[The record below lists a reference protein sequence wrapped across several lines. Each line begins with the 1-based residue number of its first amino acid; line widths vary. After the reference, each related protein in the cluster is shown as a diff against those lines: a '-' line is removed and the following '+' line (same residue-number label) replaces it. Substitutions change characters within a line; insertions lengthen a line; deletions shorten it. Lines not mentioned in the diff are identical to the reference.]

1 LIKVLH
7 LDLFLFFF
15 IFLLFWL
22 NSLSRSDL
30 NAQSICTS
38 SAFDHLNQQ
47 TRHIIIKLVENSAR
61 LSDTYGEIKAVRDQL
76 TSLAR
81 GLARV
86 DANITNEHRKDRMM
100 FLRYGRCPGYLG
112 PKAVEATVELLGVS
126 QTEEDRVRKKTNMAL
141 LEDLSYPSMSHR
153 YEAVLEAYPETFE
166 WAFRGS
172 MSGQVLSN
180 NLSDWLKAGTGVFW
194 IHGKAGSGKSTLM
207 KHLFED
213 PRTLQKLQA
222 WAEATDSTSPHVEVP
237 PLCVA
242 SFFFWNTGSLEQR
255 SQTGLL
261 RCLLHQV
268 LSKFQEL
275 IPIAFPEQYAR
286 AYSQS
291 MAKESNA
298 SAMYFSL
305 RQLMTAFE
313 ETIGQ
318 SFLPFKLCLLI
329 DGLDEF
335 DGDHEELARLF
346 KLVAQS
352 SNLKICLSSRP
363 WQVFQDGFG
372 SFPNLR
378 LQDLTYLDIYKYI
391 KGKFEQSEA
400 FQMLSKKDIT
410 SEFEAFQRLFKKDI
424 TSESLVQ
431 EIVEK
436 AAGVFLWVRIVV
448 KSLIR
453 GINNHDDIAILHQ
466 RLHLLPSELK
476 PLYDHILNNHIEP
489 VYKPWAS
496 RAFQILKTSREVLDH
511 DRKLIYSS
519 TDKYLSIL
527 QFIFAM
533 DQHLDIEAVSHLDQ
547 KSVMSRCEEIAIQL
561 NVRCSG
567 LLEISNE
574 SKFRTP
580 ERRVAYMHR
589 TVGDFLESNECWS
602 QQLAYTEN
610 SAFDSKVALMKS
622 LVLWTAYDCSHD
634 YEHNIYY
641 GPVREQKPSA
651 TIKSHITMLSAYYAN
666 MHTESQ
672 ELQIALL
679 DGFDRLRRQHHT
691 LVPEEAFL
699 YLAVRYSLTLYL
711 KAKIQKMEPSV
722 SRDTANSL
730 WNIFALSK
738 KRPQGLPPLR
748 GDVEILLSQYR
759 GNQGGH
765 FGSSKCK
772 FVAEEIPEA
781 TAKPEDV
788 EISAVSIQHSR
799 LPQRAKRR
807 SRCDALHVR
816 FLSPE

>member
-1 LIKVLH
+1 L
-7 LDLFLFFF
+7 
-15 IFLLFWL
+15 L

-30 NAQSICTS
+30 NAQSIRTS

-47 TRHIIIKLVENSAR
+47 TRHIIIKLAENSAR
-61 LSDTYGEIKAVRDQL
+61 LGDTYGEIRAVRDQL
-76 TSLAR
+76 TSLAL

-100 FLRYGRCPGYLG
+100 FLKNGRGSGYGDL
-112 PKAVEATVELLGVS
+112 KDAEATVELLGVPR
-126 QTEEDRVRKKTNMAL
+126 TEEDKVRKKTNMAL
-141 LEDLSYPSMSHR
+141 LEDLNYPSMSHR

-166 WAFRGS
+166 WAFQGS
-172 MSGQVLSN
+172 RNGQGLRN
-180 NLSDWLKAGTGVFW
+180 NLSHWLKAGTGVYW
-194 IHGKAGSGKSTLM
+194 IYGKPGSGKSTLM

-213 PRTLQKLQA
+213 PRTRQNLQA
-222 WAEATDSTSPHVEVP
+222 WAKTTDSASHYVELP

-261 RCLLHQV
+261 RCLLHQI
-268 LSKFQEL
+268 LSEFQDL

-291 MAKESNA
+291 VAKESNA

-305 RQLMTAFE
+305 RQLMTAFK
-313 ETIGQ
+313 ETVGQ
-318 SFLPFKLCLLI
+318 SLIPFKLCLLI

-335 DGDHEELARLF
+335 DGDHEELATLF

-363 WQVFQDGFG
+363 WQAFQDTFG
-372 SFPNLR
+372 SFPNLC
-378 LQDLTYLDIYKYI
+378 LQDLTYRDIYKYV
-391 KGKFEQSEA
+391 KGKFKQSEA
-400 FQMLSKKDIT
+400 FQKLSQKNT
-410 SEFEAFQRLFKKDI
+410 AL
-424 TSESLVQ
+424 ESLVQ

-453 GINNHDDIAILHQ
+453 GINNHDDIAILQQ

-476 PLYDHILNNHIEP
+476 PLYDHILSNHIEP

-511 DRKLIYSS
+511 DQKLFKSS

-527 QFIFAM
+527 EFMFAM
-533 DQHLDIEAVSHLDQ
+533 DQHLDIEVVSRLDK
-547 KSVMSRCEEIAIQL
+547 KSVISRCEEIAIQL

-580 ERRVAYMHR
+580 RDRVAYMHR

-602 QQLAYTEN
+602 QQLAYTDN
-610 SAFDSKVALMKS
+610 STFDSNVALMKGS
-622 LVLWTAYDCSHD
+622 VLWTAYDCSHD
-634 YEHNIYY
+634 YEHNIYN
-641 GPVREQKPSA
+641 GPVRDRNTSA
-651 TIKSHITMLSAYYAN
+651 AIKTSITMLYAYYAN
-666 MHTESQ
+666 LHTESQ

-679 DGFDRLRRQHHT
+679 DDLDRLRRQYHT
-691 LVPEEAFL
+691 LVPEETFL
-699 YLAVRYSLTLYL
+699 HLAVRYSLTLYL
-711 KAKIQKMEPSV
+711 KAKLQKMEPSV

-730 WNIFALSK
+730 SNIVALPNEWP
-738 KRPQGLPPLR
+738 RGLPPLR
-748 GDVEILLSQYR
+748 DDVKMLLSQYHQ
-759 GNQGGH
+759 NQDGH
-765 FGSSKCK
+765 FDSSDCE
-772 FVAEEIPEA
+772 FVVEEIPEA
-781 TAKPEDV
+781 TVKPEDV
-788 EISAVSIQHSR
+788 EISAVPIQHR
-799 LPQRAKRR
+799 QLPQRVKRR
-807 SRCDALHVR
+807 
-816 FLSPE
+816 LSLRLQDNSWKRRK

>member
-1 LIKVLH
+1 
-7 LDLFLFFF
+7 
-15 IFLLFWL
+15 
-22 NSLSRSDL
+22 
-30 NAQSICTS
+30 
-38 SAFDHLNQQ
+38 
-47 TRHIIIKLVENSAR
+47 
-61 LSDTYGEIKAVRDQL
+61 
-76 TSLAR
+76 
-81 GLARV
+81 
-86 DANITNEHRKDRMM
+86 
-100 FLRYGRCPGYLG
+100 
-112 PKAVEATVELLGVS
+112 
-126 QTEEDRVRKKTNMAL
+126 
-141 LEDLSYPSMSHR
+141 
-153 YEAVLEAYPETFE
+153 
-166 WAFRGS
+166 
-172 MSGQVLSN
+172 
-180 NLSDWLKAGTGVFW
+180 
-194 IHGKAGSGKSTLM
+194 
-207 KHLFED
+207 
-213 PRTLQKLQA
+213 
-222 WAEATDSTSPHVEVP
+222 
-237 PLCVA
+237 
-242 SFFFWNTGSLEQR
+242 
-255 SQTGLL
+255 
-261 RCLLHQV
+261 
-268 LSKFQEL
+268 
-275 IPIAFPEQYAR
+275 
-286 AYSQS
+286 
-291 MAKESNA
+291 
-298 SAMYFSL
+298 
-305 RQLMTAFE
+305 MTAFE

-318 SFLPFKLCLLI
+318 SLIPFKLCLLI

-352 SNLKICLSSRP
+352 SKLKICLSSRP
-363 WQVFQDGFG
+363 WQVFQDSFG

-400 FQMLSKKDIT
+400 FQRLSKKDIK
-410 SEFEAFQRLFKKDI
+410 SESLFRRLSKKDI

-453 GINNHDDIAILHQ
+453 GINNHDDIAILQQ

-496 RAFQILKTSREVLDH
+496 RAFQILKTSQEVLDH

-561 NVRCSG
+561 NARCSG

-574 SKFRTP
+574 SKFETP

-602 QQLAYTEN
+602 QQLAYTDN

-622 LVLWTAYDCSHD
+622 SVLWTAYDCSHD

-641 GPVREQKPSA
+641 GPVRKQMPSA
-651 TIKSHITMLSAYYAN
+651 TIKSSITMLYAYYAN

-672 ELQIALL
+672 GLQIALL
-679 DGFDRLRRQHHT
+679 DDFNRLRRQHHT
-691 LVPEEAFL
+691 LVPEEDFL
-699 YLAVRYSLTLYL
+699 YLVVRYSLTLYL
-711 KAKIQKMEPSV
+711 KAKLQKMEPSV

-730 WNIFALSK
+730 SNVFALAK
-738 KRPQGLPPLR
+738 KRPQRLPPLR
-748 GDVEILLSQYR
+748 DDVEMLLSQYR
-759 GNQGGH
+759 SNQDGH
-765 FGSSKCK
+765 FDSSKCK
-772 FVAEEIPEA
+772 LVAEEILEA
-781 TAKPEDV
+781 TAKLEDV

>member
-1 LIKVLH
+1 LTKALH
-7 LDLFLFFF
+7 LDRPFFKYIFFL
-15 IFLLFWL
+15 L

-30 NAQSICTS
+30 NAQSIRTS

-61 LSDTYGEIKAVRDQL
+61 LSDTYGEIRAVRDQL
-76 TSLAR
+76 TSLAL

-86 DANITNEHRKDRMM
+86 DANITNEHRKYRMM
-100 FLRYGRCPGYLG
+100 FLKNGHGSGYGGL
-112 PKAVEATVELLGVS
+112 KDAEATVELLGVP
-126 QTEEDRVRKKTNMAL
+126 QTEEDKVRKKTNMAL

-166 WAFRGS
+166 WAFQGS
-172 MSGQVLSN
+172 INGQVLSN
-180 NLSDWLKAGTGVFW
+180 NLSDWLKAGTGVYW
-194 IHGKAGSGKSTLM
+194 IYGKAGSGKSTLM

-213 PRTLQKLQA
+213 PRTRQKLQA
-222 WAEATDSTSPHVEVP
+222 WAETTDSASHSVELP

-268 LSKFQEL
+268 LSKFQNL

-291 MAKESNA
+291 VAKKSNA
-298 SAMYFSL
+298 LTMYFSL
-305 RQLMTAFE
+305 RQLMTAFKE
-313 ETIGQ
+313 IIGQ
-318 SFLPFKLCLLI
+318 SWIPFKLCLLI

-335 DGDHEELARLF
+335 DGDHEELATLF

-363 WQVFQDGFG
+363 WQVFQDSFC

-378 LQDLTYLDIYKYI
+378 LQDLTYPDIYKYV
-391 KGKFEQSEA
+391 KGKFKQSEA
-400 FQMLSKKDIT
+400 FQKLSKKDT
-410 SEFEAFQRLFKKDI
+410 ALEP
-424 TSESLVQ
+424 LVQ

-453 GINNHDDIAILHQ
+453 GINNHDDIAILQQ

-476 PLYDHILNNHIEP
+476 PLYDHILNNNIEP

-496 RAFQILKTSREVLDH
+496 RAFQILKTSREVLGH
-511 DRKLIYSS
+511 DQKLFKSS
-519 TDKYLSIL
+519 FDKYLSIL
-527 QFIFAM
+527 EFIFAM
-533 DQHLDIEAVSHLDQ
+533 DQRLDTEAVGRLDK
-547 KSVMSRCEEIAIQL
+547 KSVISRCEEIAIQL

-567 LLEISNE
+567 LLEISNG
-574 SKFRTP
+574 SIRTP
-580 ERRVAYMHR
+580 EDRVAYMHR

-610 SAFDSKVALMKS
+610 STFDSSVALMKS
-622 LVLWTAYDCSHD
+622 SVLKTAYNCSHD
-634 YEHNIYY
+634 YEHNIYN
-641 GPVREQKPSA
+641 GPIRENNSA
-651 TIKSHITMLSAYYAN
+651 TIKTSITMLYAYYAN
-666 MHTESQ
+666 LHTESQ

-679 DGFDRLRRQHHT
+679 DDLDRLRRQHRT

-699 YLAVRYSLTLYL
+699 HLAVRYSLTLYL
-711 KAKIQKMEPSV
+711 KAKLQKMEPSV
-722 SRDTANSL
+722 SRGTANSL
-730 WNIFALSK
+730 SNIVARSNEW
-738 KRPQGLPPLR
+738 PNGLPPLR
-748 GDVEILLSQYR
+748 EDVKMLLSQYHE
-759 GNQGGH
+759 NQDGRS
-765 FGSSKCK
+765 GSSDCV
-772 FVAEEIPEA
+772 FVAEEIPKA
-781 TAKPEDV
+781 TTKPEDV
-788 EISAVSIQHSR
+788 EISAVPIQQSQ

-807 SRCDALHVR
+807 FSLRSRDNYWKR
-816 FLSPE
+816 RK